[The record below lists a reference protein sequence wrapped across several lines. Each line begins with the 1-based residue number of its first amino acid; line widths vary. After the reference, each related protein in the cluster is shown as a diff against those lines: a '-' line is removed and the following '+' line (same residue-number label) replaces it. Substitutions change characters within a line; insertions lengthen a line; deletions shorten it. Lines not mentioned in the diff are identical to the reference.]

1 MTPLDLLVKQHVAP
15 VMKAAGFKKSGGTFR
30 LTAGNG
36 DQAILGFARHYV
48 DPDAAVFEVGYG
60 IVPAPYWE
68 WIDRY
73 SAIGNAR
80 APVAFGP
87 AVLAGN
93 VIPPPRAAHA
103 PEAAMSFRARWA
115 LREDNGLSC
124 GEALETVLRDEAI
137 PRIVHLLDRS
147 NLLQECRHPAL
158 PVVRL
163 VPLAR
168 VEILLRVDDA
178 SNEEIESLLANV
190 QSTGPQSDF
199 VTWTRQRLT
208 ARAGTAD

>member
-1 MTPLDLLVKQHVAP
+1 MRQDSP
-15 VMKAAGFKKSGGTFR
+15 
-30 LTAGNG
+30 
-36 DQAILGFARHYV
+36 AIQRTTSTTI
-48 DPDAAVFEVGYG
+48 E
-60 IVPAPYWE
+60 
-68 WIDRY
+68 
-73 SAIGNAR
+73 
-80 APVAFGP
+80 P

-103 PEAAMSFRARWA
+103 PEAAMPFRARWA
-115 LREDNGLSC
+115 LREDNGPSC

-199 VTWTRQRLT
+199 VTWTRQRLA